1 MKKKCRAELGVEI
14 NTTLKK
20 RKKKVFLFLF
30 VTLKLYRMFFIF
42 VSLCESNKFSIK
54 NMFRPSLM
62 VYNQKKYNDVI
73 FYVSWNKPKQIVCR
87 L

>member
-1 MKKKCRAELGVEI
+1 
-14 NTTLKK
+14 
-20 RKKKVFLFLF
+20 
-30 VTLKLYRMFFIF
+30 MFFIF

-73 FYVSWNKPKQIVCR
+73 FYVSWNKSKQIVCR

>member
-1 MKKKCRAELGVEI
+1 
-14 NTTLKK
+14 
-20 RKKKVFLFLF
+20 
-30 VTLKLYRMFFIF
+30 MFFIF
-42 VSLCESNKFSIK
+42 VSLRESNKFSIK